1 MFNRYKILAAAL
13 AILGFSFL
21 GGETEAG
28 KPGKLS
34 GLQGAVYAVDAAGG
48 TVTLKDAN
56 GATTVLSV
64 GRKSKL
70 TRNRKK
76 VPISGLV
83 LGDQAGA
90 SFDGSNNV
98 KQLSATGVAVST
110 VQGGVLG
117 VSSGTGIVQLDG
129 GGFGT
134 DAHTRI
140 VRNGRISSLGSLTA
154 HDHAVAHVTGGGA
167 SPHAATADASEPDG
181 DNNDTAVDVQVE
193 GPEECEVQGTI
204 AAIDLAA
211 NTVTI
216 TSEYG
221 GDDLIVN
228 VTADTLIEIEN
239 EGEGDGEAAAATIAD
254 LVVGQ
259 SVEVVYD
266 SETLNAFRIE
276 VQDEENEGYAE
287 GPITAIDAAAGTITI
302 DCYGAPVTLLVDAST
317 KIEKNDEPVVFADLR
332 IGDEVMAEYNSA
344 TMIARRIE
352 VYTPDGD

>member
-1 MFNRYKILAAAL
+1 MFDRYKILAAAL

-56 GATTVLSV
+56 GATTVLNV

-167 SPHAATADASEPDG
+167 APHAATDPASRTDG
-181 DNNDTAVDVQVE
+181 GNNNTAVGGQVG
-193 GPEECEVQGTI
+193 GPGGVEDPGT
-204 AAIDLAA
+204 
-211 NTVTI
+211 VP
-216 TSEYG
+216 
-221 GDDLIVN
+221 
-228 VTADTLIEIEN
+228 
-239 EGEGDGEAAAATIAD
+239 
-254 LVVGQ
+254 
-259 SVEVVYD
+259 
-266 SETLNAFRIE
+266 
-276 VQDEENEGYAE
+276 
-287 GPITAIDAAAGTITI
+287 PIS
-302 DCYGAPVTLLVDAST
+302 P
-317 KIEKNDEPVVFADLR
+317 
-332 IGDEVMAEYNSA
+332 SA
-344 TMIARRIE
+344 H
-352 VYTPDGD
+352 